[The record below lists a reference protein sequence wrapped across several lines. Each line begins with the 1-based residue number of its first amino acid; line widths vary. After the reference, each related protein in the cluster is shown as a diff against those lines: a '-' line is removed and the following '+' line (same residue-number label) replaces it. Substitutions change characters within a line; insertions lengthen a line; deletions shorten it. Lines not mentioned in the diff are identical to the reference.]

1 LEIDK
6 HTSGIHHTILGD
18 GSGAAPPLLF
28 LHGWGVG
35 HDAYMPLLEQLSATH
50 TVYAPDMPGF
60 GKTPEPPKPWD
71 VDEYADFVASYCG
84 ANGLTDPVCM
94 GHSNGG
100 RVLLRLISREDPDFT
115 PPKIVLFNSAGLK
128 PKRGLKV
135 RIKVYTYKI
144 AKFFLRP
151 FPKLLERY
159 RAGKG
164 SADYRAASPVMK
176 AAMTKLLSADLT
188 ADLPNI
194 KAPTLLIWGEDD
206 TATPLSDG
214 RKMERL
220 IPDAGLAV
228 LPGGHW
234 AFLER
239 LPHTMRIL
247 DSFL

>member
-1 LEIDK
+1 MGLQIDGIDIY
-6 HTSGIHHTILGD
+6 HTVTGG
-18 GSGAAPPLLF
+18 GPPLLF

-35 HDAYMPLLEQLSATH
+35 HDSYLPLISQLAATH
-50 TVYAPDMPGF
+50 TVYAPDLPGF
-60 GKTPEPPKPWD
+60 GKSPEPNAPWD
-71 VDEYADFVASYCG
+71 VDRYADFTAAYCK
-84 ANGLTDPVCM
+84 ANGLTEPVCV

-100 RVLLRLISREDPDFT
+100 RVLLRLLSREEPGIK
-115 PPKIVLFNSAGLK
+115 PPRMVLFSAAGLK
-128 PKRGLKV
+128 RKRGCKVLLKV
-135 RIKVYTYKI
+135 CAYKMGKV
-144 AKFFLRP
+144 FLKP

-164 SADYRAASPVMK
+164 SADYRAASPLMK
-176 AAMTKLLSADLT
+176 ATMSKLLAVDLL
-188 ADLPNI
+188 DVLPCI
-194 KAPTLLIWGEDD
+194 KVPTLLIWGEDD

-214 RKMERL
+214 RKMEKL

-234 AFLER
+234 AFMER

>member
-1 LEIDK
+1 MSLQID
-6 HTSGIHHTILGD
+6 GIEVHHTILGD
-18 GSGAAPPLLF
+18 GTSPPLLF

-35 HDAYMPLLEQLSATH
+35 HEAYMPLLAQLAATH

-60 GKTPEPPKPWD
+60 GKTPEPPEPWD
-71 VDEYADFVASYCG
+71 VEKYAGFAAAYCE
-84 ANGLTDPVCM
+84 ANGLAGPVCM

-100 RVLLRLISREDPDFT
+100 RVLLRLLSMARPPIT
-115 PPKIVLFNSAGLK
+115 PPKVVLFNSAGLK

-135 RIKVYTYKI
+135 SVKVYTFKI
-144 AKFFLRP
+144 IKFLLRP

-159 RAGKG
+159 RANKG
-164 SADYRAASPVMK
+164 SADYRASSPVMK
-176 AAMTKLLSADLT
+176 ATMTKLLAADLSPE
-188 ADLPNI
+188 LPAI
-194 KAPTLLIWGEDD
+194 KPPTLLIWGEGD

-220 IPDAGLAV
+220 LPDAGLAV